1 MKRIQITLTTII
13 LSGLL
18 LAGCEKGF
26 DELNTNKVDPVSLD
40 PQFVMNKG
48 IIDATYR
55 DNFATLQMLCYDYGI
70 VQQIIT
76 PFGSS
81 LAGGNYNIFNPGVS
95 SQVWVNY
102 YQSVLKQVV
111 DVIEKTKGNAQRTN
125 LYNQARIWKCYAF
138 MIVTDTYGDVPYTE
152 ASRGYLS
159 EISQPKYDKQEFI
172 YKDILKELDEASAAL
187 DASKPTSVADILYGG
202 NIARWK
208 RLGYSLM
215 LRAGM
220 RLCRVDPATARNYVA
235 KAIAGGLMQSN
246 ADNSVMR
253 HTSLYQNWV
262 AVHLTAREKANFYI
276 AKPFVDFLKGKN
288 DPRLRAISVRH
299 VGARTGAEQTA
310 ARMSSD
316 PAVQVGMP
324 MGYDDV
330 SIRNTFATFGVA
342 SLYDY
347 SQVNLTTILKTD
359 APEFHVTY
367 AQTQLLLAEA
377 IVRGWATG
385 SADVAYKAGIRAH
398 MEQMALY
405 DVSATIP
412 PASIQTYLDANT
424 LVAGSE
430 LEQINNQY
438 WVASFINGAETYAN
452 FRRSGF
458 PRLAKNPYPGS
469 EIKGNFINRIPY
481 PDSEIITNLSNL
493 NEAVKNQGPNDLNS
507 KVWWDS
513 K

>member
-1 MKRIQITLTTII
+1 MKRIQTAIAGLA
-13 LSGLL
+13 LSALL
-18 LAGCEKGF
+18 FTGCEKGF
-26 DELNTNKVDPVSLD
+26 DDLNTNKVDPVSLD

-55 DNFATLQMLCYDYGI
+55 DNFATLQWLCYDYGI

-81 LAGGNYNIFNPGVS
+81 LAGANYNIFNPGVS
-95 SQVWVNY
+95 SQVWVNF

-111 DVIEKTKGNAQRTN
+111 DVIEKTKGNAQRSN

-152 ASRGYLS
+152 ASRGYLN
-159 EISQPKYDKQEFI
+159 EISQPKYDKQEAI

-187 DASKPTSVADILYGG
+187 DPAKATSVADILYGG

-220 RLCRVDPATARNYVA
+220 RLCRVDPATARTYVA
-235 KAIAGGLMQSN
+235 KAVAGGLMQSN

-276 AKPFVDFLKGKN
+276 AKPFVDFLKNNN
-288 DPRLRAISVRH
+288 DPRLRVISVRH

-310 ARMSSD
+310 ARLSTD
-316 PAVQVGMP
+316 PAVQIGMP

-347 SQVNLTTILKTD
+347 SQVNLSTILKTD

-385 SADVAYKAGIRAH
+385 NADATYKSGIRAH
-398 MEQMALY
+398 MEQMAQY
-405 DVSATIP
+405 DISATIP

-424 LVAGSE
+424 LVTGRE

-438 WVASFINGAETYAN
+438 WVASFINGSETYAN

-458 PRLAKNPYPGS
+458 PRLTKNPYPGS

-481 PDSEIITNLSNL
+481 PDSEIITNLGNL

>member
-1 MKRIQITLTTII
+1 MKRIQTTFTG
-13 LSGLL
+13 LALCGLL
-18 LAGCEKGF
+18 LTGCEKGF
-26 DELNTNKVDPVSLD
+26 DDLNTNKVDPVSLD

-55 DNFATLQMLCYDYGI
+55 DNFATLQWLCYDYGI

-81 LAGGNYNIFNPGVS
+81 LAGANYNIFNPGVS

-111 DVIEKTKGNAQRTN
+111 DVIEKTKGNAQRSN

-152 ASRGYLS
+152 ASRGYLNK
-159 EISQPKYDKQEFI
+159 ISQPKYDKQELI

-187 DASKPTSVADILYGG
+187 DAAKATSVADILYGG
-202 NIARWK
+202 NITRWK

-220 RLCRVDPATARNYVA
+220 RLCRVDPATARTYVA
-235 KAIAGGLMQSN
+235 KAVAGGLMQSN
-246 ADNSVMR
+246 ADNSVIR

-276 AKPFVDFLKGKN
+276 AKPFVDFLKNNN
-288 DPRLRAISVRH
+288 DPRLRVISVRH
-299 VGARTGAEQTA
+299 VGARTGAEQTT
-310 ARMSSD
+310 ARLSTN
-316 PAVQVGMP
+316 PAVQIGMP

-347 SQVNLTTILKTD
+347 SQVNLSTILKTD

-385 SADVAYKAGIRAH
+385 NAGAAYNAGIRAH

-424 LVAGSE
+424 LVAGKE

-438 WVASFINGAETYAN
+438 WVASFINGSETYAN

-458 PRLAKNPYPGS
+458 PRLTKNPYPGS

-481 PDSEIITNLSNL
+481 PDSEIITNLGNM